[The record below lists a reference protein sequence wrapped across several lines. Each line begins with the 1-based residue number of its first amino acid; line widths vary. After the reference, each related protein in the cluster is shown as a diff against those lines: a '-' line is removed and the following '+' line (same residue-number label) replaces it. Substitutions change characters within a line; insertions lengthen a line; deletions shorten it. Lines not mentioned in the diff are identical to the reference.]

1 MLLDSEPWLTA
12 SSYSVQWVMAV
23 MVVAIARSH
32 HVEECLSERHWY
44 TVVARVV
51 REGACSV
58 SRAVASCGVVSSV

>member
-23 MVVAIARSH
+23 TVVAVARSH
-32 HVEECLSERHWY
+32 HVEECLSECHRY

-51 REGACSV
+51 REGTCSV
-58 SRAVASCGVVSSV
+58 SRAVASCVVSSV